1 MKVQEI
7 KNSGVYGIYDSSN
20 NCLYVGCSTDLY
32 SRQKNHENELRKGA
46 HPNRDLQQISGQVGV
61 DFLVFKIIMN
71 CNASEL
77 FYYEKI
83 FIQILNPL
91 CNVVNKITIKT
102 KANVNYFTEEYAK
115 VEEHYKG
122 QWVTAEMVAKVTG
135 LNKKRVG
142 MMFNVRSIKRE
153 RVGVNRTVR
162 YRIPHH

>member
-1 MKVQEI
+1 
-7 KNSGVYGIYDSSN
+7 
-20 NCLYVGCSTDLY
+20 
-32 SRQKNHENELRKGA
+32 
-46 HPNRDLQQISGQVGV
+46 
-61 DFLVFKIIMN
+61 MN

-91 CNVVNKITIKT
+91 CNVANKITIKT